1 VNWTVDIPVDV
12 LPELPPL
19 PPDLRARLDT
29 ALAAPA
35 AQQPDWPD
43 GQAVRMV
50 RTVLESVPP
59 ITVPEE
65 VDQLRGRLAEVARG
79 RAFLLQGGDCAETF
93 VDNTEPHLKA
103 NIRTLLQMAVVLT
116 YGASMPVIKVGRL
129 AGQYA
134 KPRSAPTDALGLPSY
149 RGDMINSLV
158 ATEEA
163 RVHDPGR
170 MIRAY
175 ANAAAA
181 MNLARALTAAGLA
194 DLHRVHDWNKDFV
207 SRSPAGARYDA
218 VASEIDRG
226 LRFMTA
232 CGVDDASLHSVELY
246 ASHEALVLDYERAML
261 RLHDGRLYDLSAH
274 FLWVGERTRQ
284 FHGAHV
290 AFAELLA
297 NPIGLKLGPST
308 TPEQAVEYVER
319 LDPENEPGRLTLISR
334 MGNTKVRDVLP
345 GLIEKVRGTG
355 RSVIWQ
361 CDPMHGNT
369 VESTS
374 GYKTRHFDRIV
385 DEVQGF
391 FEVHRAL
398 GSHPGGIH
406 VELTGEDVTEC
417 LGGAQDISD
426 ADLHG
431 RYETACDPRLNTQQ
445 ALELAFLV
453 AEMLRS

>member
-1 VNWTVDIPVDV
+1 
-12 LPELPPL
+12 
-19 PPDLRARLDT
+19 
-29 ALAAPA
+29 
-35 AQQPDWPD
+35 
-43 GQAVRMV
+43 
-50 RTVLESVPP
+50 
-59 ITVPEE
+59 
-65 VDQLRGRLAEVARG
+65 
-79 RAFLLQGGDCAETF
+79 
-93 VDNTEPHLKA
+93 
-103 NIRTLLQMAVVLT
+103 
-116 YGASMPVIKVGRL
+116 
-129 AGQYA
+129 
-134 KPRSAPTDALGLPSY
+134 
-149 RGDMINSLV
+149 
-158 ATEEA
+158 
-163 RVHDPGR
+163 

-194 DLHRVHDWNKDFV
+194 DLHRVHDWNKAFV

-218 VASEIDRG
+218 VAREIDRG

-232 CGVDDASLHSVELY
+232 CGVDDASLHGVELF

-261 RLHDGRLYDLSAH
+261 RLHEDRLYDLSAH

-284 FHGAHV
+284 LDGAHV

-308 TPEQAVEYVER
+308 TPERAVEYVER
-319 LDPENEPGRLTLISR
+319 LDPHSEPGRLTLISR

-345 GLIEKVRGTG
+345 GIIEKVRGTG
-355 RSVIWQ
+355 RAVIWQ

-453 AEMLRS
+453 AEMLRN

>member
-1 VNWTVDIPVDV
+1 VNWTVDLPV
-12 LPELPPL
+12 ETLPPL
-19 PPDLRARLDT
+19 PPLTPQLRAKLDA
-29 ALAAPA
+29 ALDAPA

-43 GQAVRMV
+43 PEAVRMV
-50 RTVLESVPP
+50 RRLLESVPP
-59 ITVPEE
+59 ITVPDE
-65 VDQLRGRLAEVARG
+65 VDRLRRRLAEVAGG
-79 RAFLLQGGDCAETF
+79 RAFMLQGGDCAETF
-93 VDNTEPHLKA
+93 LDNTEPHIRA
-103 NIRTLLQMAVVLT
+103 TIRTLLQMAVVLT
-116 YGASMPVIKVGRL
+116 YGASMPVVKIGRL

-158 ATEEA
+158 PAEAA

-207 SRSPAGARYDA
+207 LRSPAGARYET
-218 VASEIDRG
+218 VAREIDRG

-232 CGVDDASLHSVELY
+232 CGVDDASLHSVEMF

-274 FLWVGERTRQ
+274 FLWVGERTRRLD
-284 FHGAHV
+284 GAHV

-319 LDPENEPGRLTLISR
+319 LDPHCDPGRLTLISR

-345 GLIEKVRGTG
+345 GVVEKVRGTG

-445 ALELAFLV
+445 SLELAFLV
-453 AEMLRS
+453 AEMLRN